1 MQTIGKT
8 VLTAA
13 ITYTTHYCITKLYSS
28 YCIPDGF
35 AGFIHGALTTGSPIC
50 SVVFSAMAH
59 TQATYG
65 TIILTTL
72 SSAVANYLLDKDKD
86 N

>member
-1 MQTIGKT
+1 MQAIGKT
-8 VLTAA
+8 ILTAA
-13 ITYTTHYCITKLYSS
+13 ITYTTHYSITKLYST
-28 YCIPDGF
+28 YCIPDGI
-35 AGFIHGALTTGSPIC
+35 AGFIQGALTTGGPLC
-50 SVVFSAMAH
+50 TVVFSAMSH

-72 SSAVANYLLDKDKD
+72 SGAIANYLVEKTNK